1 MKLNRNLKMVKN
13 YKIIELKKKYIMV
26 FNQNYTKMVE
36 FYKIKALNKNHKIMI
51 FNNKMTFNKIMKFNN
66 KMTFNNKMKFNKINN

>member
-1 MKLNRNLKMVKN
+1 MVKN

-51 FNNKMTFNKIMKFNN
+51 FNNKMTFNNKMKFNN
-66 KMTFNNKMKFNKINN
+66 KIMIFNKMIFNKINNQIKQII